1 MAHQTR
7 TQITHCVFH
16 FFNGDSLWL
25 TLTLTLT
32 LALALTLTLALALA
46 LALVLTTN
54 ESTIFYPN
62 QTNYSSGQ

>member
-1 MAHQTR
+1 M
-7 TQITHCVFH
+7 
-16 FFNGDSLWL
+16 
-25 TLTLTLT
+25 TLTLT
-32 LALALTLTLALALA
+32 LALALALA